1 MKTIE
6 ERRDF
11 VQNCLWDIEEKAQKV
26 ECWYTVVFFV
36 NPLSKDLEKRT
47 SYSEHQTD
55 ASMMAR
61 WLSDTYKKWN
71 TPYYVFSSAY
81 DCNCDGGFF
90 DADKTT

>member
-1 MKTIE
+1 MKTID
-6 ERRDF
+6 ERREF

-26 ECWYTVVFFV
+26 ECWYTVVFFI
-36 NPLSKDLEKRT
+36 NPISKDLEKRT

-61 WLSDTYKKWN
+61 WLNDTYKKWN

-81 DCNCDGGFF
+81 DCNYDGGFF